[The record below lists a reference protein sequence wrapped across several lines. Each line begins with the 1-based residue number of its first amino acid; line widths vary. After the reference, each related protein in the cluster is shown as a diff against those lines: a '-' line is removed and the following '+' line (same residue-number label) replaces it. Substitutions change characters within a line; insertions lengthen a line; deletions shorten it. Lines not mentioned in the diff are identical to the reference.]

1 MPFVSYV
8 YIFSCLIFQICL
20 IWGISVTRHS
30 FQRKKVHFTGAVVIL
45 KSLYMHVFIVF
56 GIYQQIKGGGPE
68 ELYIQYITQG
78 ILIFTGRKG
87 NLHAVYVQ
95 IQSVTPALACFNNII
110 WQYYG
115 VLWVCNCNFIQKIHT
130 SKIILKMSIKY
141 VPQKRLFCINS

>member
-20 IWGISVTRHS
+20 IWGIS
-30 FQRKKVHFTGAVVIL
+30 VHFTGAVVIL

-56 GIYQQIKGGGPE
+56 GIYQQIKGGEPE